1 METPNNNQSI
11 QASRTSLWII
21 ALVTLLCSL
30 SLSQADTIWTG
41 AGANTNWSTP
51 ENWSAGLPGSQ
62 NVLFKNQGSAA
73 AATAVTSVVDADYTV
88 GSLIMN
94 YEAPVGASTITYQNL
109 QINSG
114 KVLTVNGGLSVG
126 STTETIYTSNFNYT
140 NYLTVG
146 GSGSVVMNGGGT
158 ASLTVLPINTGTAQ
172 LRYRRIAVLD
182 MQTLS
187 NFTANNLSEF
197 VLGADQNSA
206 ASITSRVTLGV
217 NNTIQAS
224 RLVMQGYSGQS
235 LLQLGTTNKLYI
247 DDFLI
252 GQQDTTAPTQ
262 TWSGGSASMTFRTG
276 VTGATVEIRAK
287 DGVGAANI
295 VLGRSGLAATG
306 FGTGEG
312 YMNLEGGTMDAKV
325 NNFVIGLADQGNA
338 TLASGAAV
346 TGTATLGAG
355 LMEAANVVVG
365 RTTTGNTNTN
375 NGVTALAN
383 LIIKNGGTLDVSGEL
398 LIGDAQQ
405 STLALT
411 STVYLTSGTLKASS
425 INTGANAANNKAV
438 AFNWNGG
445 TTIQNHAGSDLTI
458 NAGVP
463 LTLTGTGVHTFNID
477 SAKTGT
483 VNSTILSA
491 AGVGGVT
498 KTGLGKLKIN
508 STGNTYTGATV
519 VTAGTLEVN
528 GSIVSSSGITVNN
541 GGTLT
546 GTGDV
551 SAIILNEGGII
562 GDNSLTA
569 TSFTWNGNSITSV
582 GQLQYDLNMLVE
594 GLTLTG
600 TLTKGTGTYFTFDF
614 LGTGELNMS
623 YTLLSGWTSTNFV
636 EANFS
641 YVNLGGGLS
650 GTFSIVDNTL
660 TFTTVP
666 EPSVTML
673 CTMAF
678 AFATLIAGRRANQGK
693 I

>member
-1 METPNNNQSI
+1 M
-11 QASRTSLWII
+11 SLWII
-21 ALVTLLCSL
+21 ALISMLCSL

-41 AGANTNWSTP
+41 AGANKNWSTA

-73 AATAVTSVVDADYTV
+73 TAATVTSIVDEDYTI
-88 GSLIMN
+88 GSLIMD
-94 YEAPVGASTITYQNL
+94 YEAPVGANTTTYQNL

-126 STTETIYTSNFNYT
+126 STTETAYTSNFNYI
-140 NYLTVG
+140 NYLTLG
-146 GSGSVVMNGGGT
+146 GSGALIMNGGGT
-158 ASLTVLPINTGTAQ
+158 ANLTVLPTNTGTLQ
-172 LRYRRIAVLD
+172 PRYRRAAVLD
-182 MQTLS
+182 MQTLAS
-187 NFTANNLSEF
+187 FTANNLSEF
-197 VLGADQNSA
+197 VLGADQNSSS
-206 ASITSRVTLGV
+206 SITSQVNLAV

-224 RLVMQGYSGQS
+224 RLVMQGYFGQS
-235 LLQLGTTNKLYI
+235 YLQLGTTNKLYI
-247 DDFLI
+247 DDILI
-252 GQQDTTAPTQ
+252 GQQDTTSPTQ
-262 TWSGGSASMTFRTG
+262 TWSGGAATMRFRSG

-295 VLGRSGLAATG
+295 VVGRSGLAPAAG
-306 FGTGEG
+306 AGGTGEG
-312 YMNLEGGTMDAKV
+312 YLNLEGGTMDAKV
-325 NNFVIGLADQGNA
+325 NNFIIGLADQG
-338 TLASGAAV
+338 TTSLVSGAAV

-383 LIIKNGGTLDVSGEL
+383 LIIKNGGTLDVSEEL

-425 INTGANAANNKAV
+425 INTGANAANNKSV
-438 AFNWNGG
+438 AFNWNSG

-458 NAGVP
+458 GAGVP

-477 SAKTGT
+477 SAKTGA
-483 VNSTILSA
+483 VNSDILSA

-519 VTAGTLEVN
+519 VTAGTLEVD
-528 GSIVSSSGITVNN
+528 GSIVSSSVVTVNN
-541 GGTLT
+541 GGTLI

-569 TSFTWNGNSITSV
+569 TSFTWNGNLISSV
-582 GQLQYDLNMLVE
+582 GQLQYDLNTLVE

-623 YTLLSGWTSTNFV
+623 YTLLNGWTSTNFD

-650 GTFSIVDNTL
+650 GTFTIVDNAL
-660 TFTTVP
+660 MFTTVP
-666 EPSVTML
+666 EPSVTTL
-673 CTMAF
+673 CLVAF
-678 AFATLIAGRRANQGK
+678 AFATLIARCRVSQQK